1 MEIANTVLNNKPVQ
15 FKMTGTPFQQTV
27 WKELM
32 KLEGITSYQEIANRI
47 GMPKSVRAVASA
59 IAKNLLHIVIPCHLV
74 VKSNGEIGKYAGGT
88 ELKQCLISNLPLG
101 KSF

>member
-1 MEIANTVLNNKPVQ
+1 
-15 FKMTGTPFQQTV
+15 MTGTPFQQTV

-32 KLEGITSYQEIANRI
+32 KLEGTASYQEVANRI

-59 IAKNLLHIVIPCHLV
+59 IAQNLLHIIIPCHLV
-74 VKSNGEIGKYAGGT
+74 VQSNGEIGKYAGGT
-88 ELKQCLISNLPLG
+88 KLKQYLISNLPLS